1 MPRRSET
8 MATKKMD
15 YFTALYDVAKVI
27 NASLE
32 LPEVLDKVV
41 RQVTE
46 SLNVKASSLRLLDPK
61 RKRLI
66 MAAAYGLTT
75 GYVRKGPVLVEKS
88 GLDRKALKGETIW
101 ISDAQSDKN
110 FQYGQRAK
118 EEGIKSVL
126 VVPLGVG
133 KKVIGV
139 LRVYTEKTREF
150 SGQEIQ
156 FLEAVANLS
165 ALAIENARLHQNVK
179 MECSLLSEYKFRLD
193 DN

>member
-1 MPRRSET
+1 

-15 YFTALYDVAKVI
+15 YFSALYDVAKVI

-46 SLNVKASSLRLLDPK
+46 SLNVKASSLRLLGPK

-101 ISDAQSDKN
+101 IADAQSDKN

-118 EEGIKSVL
+118 EEGIRSVL

-150 SGQEIQ
+150 SRQEIQ

-165 ALAIENARLHQNVK
+165 ALAIENARLHQNLK
-179 MECSLLSEYKFRLD
+179 TECSLLSEYKFRLD

>member
-1 MPRRSET
+1 

-15 YFTALYDVAKVI
+15 YFSALYEVAKVI

-75 GYVRKGPVLVEKS
+75 GYVRKGPVLV
-88 GLDRKALKGETIW
+88 
-101 ISDAQSDKN
+101 
-110 FQYGQRAK
+110 
-118 EEGIKSVL
+118 V
-126 VVPLGVG
+126 
-133 KKVIGV
+133 
-139 LRVYTEKTREF
+139 
-150 SGQEIQ
+150 
-156 FLEAVANLS
+156 
-165 ALAIENARLHQNVK
+165 
-179 MECSLLSEYKFRLD
+179 
-193 DN
+193 